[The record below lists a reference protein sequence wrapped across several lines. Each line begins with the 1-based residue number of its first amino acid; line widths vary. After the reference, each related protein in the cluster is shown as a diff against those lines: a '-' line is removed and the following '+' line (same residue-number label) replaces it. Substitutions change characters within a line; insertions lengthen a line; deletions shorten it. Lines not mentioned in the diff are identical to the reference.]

1 MDRWIELWP
10 DGIFLGVFLAMG
22 LARCGVFHGRAIAV
36 LLPDR
41 RRWAASHEIRVAGVA
56 DIVSLFFYNILPM
69 RSLCV
74 AELLAPS
81 S

>member
-41 RRWAASHEIRVAGVA
+41 RR
-56 DIVSLFFYNILPM
+56 
-69 RSLCV
+69 
-74 AELLAPS
+74 
-81 S
+81 